1 MNLFEIRSLIK
12 ITGMKNL
19 PMLCLAALF
28 LCNAHAQ
35 LTIGPGSSLTIQNGT
50 QLHGDGLTLIPS
62 ADFILSN
69 VTLSR
74 SATIVHTQVNPYI
87 SRVYQFSNSSN
98 AFSGSIKINYND
110 GAELN
115 GIA

>member
-35 LTIGPGSSLTIQNGT
+35 LRIDGSSSLTIENGT
-50 QLHGDGLTLIPS
+50 QIHADGLTLIPS
-62 ADFILSN
+62 ADFSMSN
-69 VTLSR
+69 VTVSR
-74 SATIVHTQVNPYI
+74 SATVIHTQVNPYI
-87 SRVYQFSNSSN
+87 SRVYEFITTSDVFQDRY
-98 AFSGSIKINYND
+98 K
-110 GAELN
+110 
-115 GIA
+115 